1 MKTVQCREQY
11 MMNSFKISFLSA
23 LHFVHQILTKDRIM
37 VPYSLLH
44 SGILFLVF
52 MFYSCITPSFTLSG
66 KKKITLSK
74 TNAPPHLQDSIFSH
88 EIRGS
93 SFP

>member
-23 LHFVHQILTKDRIM
+23 LHFVYQILTKDRIM

-66 KKKITLSK
+66 KKKLPYLRLMLLLISKILSSPMK
-74 TNAPPHLQDSIFSH
+74 
-88 EIRGS
+88 
-93 SFP
+93 

>member
-66 KKKITLSK
+66 KKITLRLMLLLISK
-74 TNAPPHLQDSIFSH
+74 IL
-88 EIRGS
+88 S
-93 SFP
+93 SPMK

>member
-66 KKKITLSK
+66 KKKLPYLRLMLLLISKILSSPMK
-74 TNAPPHLQDSIFSH
+74 
-88 EIRGS
+88 
-93 SFP
+93 